1 MQKKVKI
8 APSILAADF
17 SRLLDEIKSVEEAG
31 ADLIHIDVMDGHFVP
46 NITVGVPVV
55 ASLKGKTSLPL
66 DVHLMIEYP
75 ERYIKPF
82 AEAGSDYLTIHVEI
96 RSKIEKIVDNIHK
109 LGVKAGLAINP
120 ETSLVRLEPML
131 EKIDIALLMSVSPG
145 FGGQAFDPE
154 VITKVRN
161 LKEKIGQKGLSTDIE
176 VDGGINRETATRL
189 VAAGVNILVA
199 GTAVFGSK
207 DRRKAI
213 RELRGF

>member
-17 SRLLDEIKSVEEAG
+17 GRLLEEIKSVEDAG
-31 ADLIHIDVMDGHFVP
+31 ADLIHVDVMDGHFVP
-46 NITVGVPVV
+46 NITIGVPVV
-55 ASLKGKTSLPL
+55 ASIKGKTSLPL

-82 AEAGSDYLTIHVEI
+82 AEAGSDYITIHVEI
-96 RSKIEKIVDNIHK
+96 RSKIEKIVDNIRK

-120 ETSLVRLEPML
+120 ETSLVRLEPLL
-131 EKIDIALLMSVSPG
+131 EKIDLALLMSVNPG
-145 FGGQAFDPE
+145 FGGQAFNPE

-161 LKEKIGQKGLSTDIE
+161 LREKIEQKGLSTDIE
-176 VDGGINRETATRL
+176 VDGGINMETAPRL

-199 GTAVFGSK
+199 GTAVFGRK

-213 RELRGF
+213 RELRGV

>member
-161 LKEKIGQKGLSTDIE
+161 LREKIRQKGLSTDIE

-213 RELRGF
+213 RELRGV